1 MRGMQERLQKVL
13 AQAGIA
19 SRRKAEELITEGLV
33 KVNGKV
39 VTTLG
44 SKVDSAR
51 DKIEYDGRLIRKDE
65 PVVYAFYKPAGV
77 TSTMSDPH
85 AKKTI
90 ADYFKGKRV
99 YPVGRLDKYSEGL
112 MLVTNDGGLALE
124 LTHPRFE
131 HEKEYEVLL
140 QGKAEDNI
148 SKFEQRFKIDGYRTQ
163 PMKLAGIKKV
173 KDKQWSVGLILK
185 EGRKRQIRKIAEKL
199 GYQVIDLKRVRIG
212 KLRLGDLQPGR
223 WREVGRQDII

>member
-1 MRGMQERLQKVL
+1 MRKMQERLQKVL
-13 AQAGIA
+13 AQAGIT
-19 SRRKAEELITEGLV
+19 SRRKAEELIAKGLV

-44 SKVDSAR
+44 SKVDPAQ
-51 DKIEYDGRLIRKDE
+51 DKIEYEGQLIKKEE
-65 PVVYAFYKPAGV
+65 PVIYAFYKPAGV
-77 TSTMSDPH
+77 TSTMSDPY

-112 MLVTNDGGLALE
+112 MLVTNDGDLALE
-124 LTHPRFE
+124 LTHPRYE

-140 QGKAEDNI
+140 QGKVEDNI
-148 SKFEQRFKIDGYRTQ
+148 PKFEQRFKIDGYRTQ
-163 PMKLAGIKKV
+163 PMKLLGADQVRG
-173 KDKQWSVGLILK
+173 KQWLVRLVLK
-185 EGRKRQIRKIAEKL
+185 EGRKRQIRKIAERL
-199 GYQVIDLKRVRIG
+199 GYQVIDLKRVRMG

-223 WREVGRQDII
+223 WREVGRRDIL